1 MSIPNCVDKI
11 FIIHYTKLTD
21 RREHMER
28 EMGKWFPDT
37 PVEFVEVYDQEDLD
51 PLHMIDNFDMQTF
64 RMRFAREM
72 KPGEASLS
80 LKFKEVFRK
89 ISEEEP
95 GEHFLVLED
104 DVIFKEDPV
113 VYITNLLDRC
123 EQQNIDFDCVFMGE
137 AAIRVGDNRDI
148 FMKKD
153 HPATNGLCTVL
164 YKKEAVRR
172 LHKHLQAT
180 RNTQPMD
187 WELNDRFKALD
198 FTVYWAKAI
207 TAHGSVLAVHDERLA
222 GLRSTLRDK
231 Y

>member
-1 MSIPNCVDKI
+1 MNCVDKI
-11 FIIHYTKLTD
+11 FIIHYTQLSA
-21 RREHMER
+21 RRAHMVS
-28 EMGKWFPDT
+28 EMEKWFPET
-37 PVEFVEVYDQEDLD
+37 PVEFVEVYDQEAISPLD
-51 PLHMIDNFDMQTF
+51 VIDNFDMQAF
-64 RMRFAREM
+64 RMRHTRDM
-72 KPGEASLS
+72 KPGEISLS

-89 ISEEEP
+89 ISEEEE

-113 VYITNLLDRC
+113 AYITDMLNRC
-123 EQQNIDFDCVFMGE
+123 ANENIDFDCVFMGE
-137 AAIRVGDNRDI
+137 AAMRVGDNRNI

-164 YKKEAVRR
+164 YNKKAVRR
-172 LHKHLQAT
+172 LHQHLQAT

-198 FTVYWAKAI
+198 FNVYWAKAI
-207 TAHGSVLAVHDERLA
+207 TAHGSVLAVHDRNLA
-222 GLRSTLRDK
+222 GLKSTLRDR

>member
-1 MSIPNCVDKI
+1 MNTPNCVDKI
-11 FIIHYTKLTD
+11 FIIHYTKLTA
-21 RREHMER
+21 RRQHMIT
-28 EMGKWFPDT
+28 EMEKWFPKNL
-37 PVEFVEVYDQEDLD
+37 VEFVEAYDQEVVSPLD
-51 PLHMIDNFDMQTF
+51 IIDNFDIQAF
-64 RMRFAREM
+64 RMRHAREM
-72 KPGEASLS
+72 KPGEISLS

-113 VYITNLLDRC
+113 VYIDKILHRC
-123 EQQNIDFDCVFMGE
+123 EQEKLDFDCIFMGE
-137 AAIRVGDNRDI
+137 AAMRVGDNRDI

-164 YKKEAVRR
+164 YKKKAVTR
-172 LHKHLQAT
+172 LHEHLQLT

-207 TAHGSVLAVHDERLA
+207 TAHGSVLAVHNGNLA
-222 GLRSTLRDK
+222 ALKSTLRDG